1 MLETITGFEFTE
13 PLAPLLDEFVFKIW
27 APREDLLIELDLGPA
42 SEGLKLFLELVLPVV
57 SQPSTLPA
65 PTGLEATTGAASAP
79 DPYRKDIEAAPK
91 KQISLITFEKK
102 KI

>member
-13 PLAPLLDEFVFKIW
+13 PLGPLLDEFVFKMW
-27 APREDLLIELDLGPA
+27 APPEDLLIEGPA

-65 PTGLEATTGAASAP
+65 PTGLDLEATTGAASA
-79 DPYRKDIEAAPK
+79 PYRKDIEAAPK
-91 KQISLITFEKK
+91 N
-102 KI
+102 